1 MVGFGLIFTV
11 VAAVLV
17 QPLASVPVTVYVI
30 VEDGLADTVDPV
42 GAESPVEGLHIYE
55 VAPPPVRDTDWPL
68 HSTVDTGV
76 AVTVGAGIIFTV
88 PEAVLVHPFPSV
100 PVTV

>member
-1 MVGFGLIFTV
+1 MEV
-11 VAAVLV
+11 
-17 QPLASVPVTVYVI
+17 
-30 VEDGLADTVDPV
+30 GLAVTLLPFEEDK
-42 GAESPVEGLHIYE
+42 PVEGLHIYE